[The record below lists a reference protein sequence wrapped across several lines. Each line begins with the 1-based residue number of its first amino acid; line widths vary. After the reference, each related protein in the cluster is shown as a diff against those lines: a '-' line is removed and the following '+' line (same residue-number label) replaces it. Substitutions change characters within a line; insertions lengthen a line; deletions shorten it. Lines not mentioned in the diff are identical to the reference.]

1 MLNALNIKKSKKAIR
16 FDSLEKMANKFENS
30 VQTRY
35 LLIHSSVISHIDVSD
50 SRGNDTKLKVHTY
63 RKKHL
68 KPFAHIFQNSE
79 GIVRKEAEWYMTIH
93 LFLNKVS
100 FTILSVP
107 SDSSAP
113 IRLRE
118 RKKKRAKRISKKVKG
133 LTVSASQKQ
142 IKTDAVVRVS

>member
-1 MLNALNIKKSKKAIR
+1 
-16 FDSLEKMANKFENS
+16 
-30 VQTRY
+30 
-35 LLIHSSVISHIDVSD
+35 
-50 SRGNDTKLKVHTY
+50 
-63 RKKHL
+63 
-68 KPFAHIFQNSE
+68 
-79 GIVRKEAEWYMTIH
+79 MTIH

-142 IKTDAVVRVS
+142 IKTDAVVRVSWIHPANIIPFNSLGSFFVFVCGASKAAQVETVHSSVERTRRNPAN

>member
-1 MLNALNIKKSKKAIR
+1 MLNALNTEKSEKAIR

-35 LLIHSSVISHIDVSD
+35 LLIHSSVITHIDVSD

-63 RKKHL
+63 RKKL
-68 KPFAHIFQNSE
+68 KPFAHIFQNSG

-100 FTILSVP
+100 FTLLSVP
-107 SDSSAP
+107 SESSAS

-118 RKKKRAKRISKKVKG
+118 RKKKRAKRISKKSKEN
-133 LTVSASQKQ
+133 
-142 IKTDAVVRVS
+142 